1 MKKEY
6 KFEIKGIDKETDE
19 EIYTDSASSME
30 SLEEKFYKIN
40 RAIRSYE
47 AGLEPKEED
56 I

>member
-6 KFEIKGIDKETDE
+6 KFEIKVTDEETDE

-47 AGLEPKEED
+47 AGLESKED